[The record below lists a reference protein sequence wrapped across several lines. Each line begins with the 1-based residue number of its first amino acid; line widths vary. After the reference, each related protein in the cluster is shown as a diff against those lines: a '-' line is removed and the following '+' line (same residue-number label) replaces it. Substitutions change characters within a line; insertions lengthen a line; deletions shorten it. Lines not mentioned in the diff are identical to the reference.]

1 MVRSQRIQVADPDP
15 EEDPVVIQIQKKFRS
30 RRSSRYRLQI
40 SEDPVVI
47 QIQVADPEE
56 DPVEIQIQKD
66 QKFRGKYRRT
76 LVINNQLKYKRSGS
90 RVMLQRTSRRSPD
103 PLEIQ
108 IQ

>member
-1 MVRSQRIQVADPDP
+1 MSRIRLQISVM
-15 EEDPVVIQIQKKFRS
+15 EEDPVVIQIQVADPE
-30 RRSSRYRLQI
+30 
-40 SEDPVVI
+40 EDPVVI

-66 QKFRGKYRRT
+66 QKFRGKYRRA